1 MRSSQARERASD
13 SEYLLYTRIPIVP
26 AVYSGHKR
34 KRKQKAAGE
43 TEHAANKRMT
53 LAFVERGES
62 GAGAGTGAGTD
73 HIRQRYQKPSSRQQL
88 YL

>member
-1 MRSSQARERASD
+1 M
-13 SEYLLYTRIPIVP
+13 
-26 AVYSGHKR
+26 YSGHKR

-62 GAGAGTGAGTD
+62 GGGGEGAEAGTD
-73 HIRQRYQKPSSRQQL
+73 HIRQRYQKPSSRQQQQL